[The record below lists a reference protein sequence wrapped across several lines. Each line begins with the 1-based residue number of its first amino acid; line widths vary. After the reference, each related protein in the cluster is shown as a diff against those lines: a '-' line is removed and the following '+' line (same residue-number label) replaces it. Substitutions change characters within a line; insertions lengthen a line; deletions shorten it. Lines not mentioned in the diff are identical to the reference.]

1 MAFGMNK
8 GAAAAIA
15 LGLGAATAMAGA
27 ALAHNEPMPKGP
39 LSAGAKAAH
48 QRHANFEKLGAAF
61 KALNDELRKPNPSVA
76 TVQAQTKAMATLSN
90 ALPTWFPRG
99 SGVEARPKSEAKA
112 NIWTDAAGFSAKAS
126 AAQVQVSRLHQA
138 ALKGDMDAV
147 KAQVR
152 PTGAA
157 CKACHDVYRQQK
169 D

>member
-15 LGLGAATAMAGA
+15 LGLGAAAAVTGGA
-27 ALAHNEPMPKGP
+27 FAHNEPMPKGP
-39 LSAGAKAAH
+39 MSAGAKAAH

-61 KALNDELRKPNPSVA
+61 KAVNDELRKSNPNVA
-76 TVQAQTKAMATLSN
+76 TVQAQTKTMASLAT
-90 ALPTWFPRG
+90 ALPSWFPRG

-126 AAQVQVSRLHQA
+126 AAQVQVSRLNQA
-138 ALKGDMDAV
+138 ALKGDIDAL

-157 CKACHDVYRQQK
+157 CKACHDVYRLQK

>member
-1 MAFGMNK
+1 MALGLNK
-8 GAAAAIA
+8 GVVLAIA
-15 LGLGAATAMAGA
+15 LGIGGATAAAGVA
-27 ALAHNEPMPKGP
+27 FAHNEAMPKGP
-39 LSAGAKAAH
+39 LSPAAKAAH

-61 KALNDELRKPNPSVA
+61 KALNDELRKPQPNVA
-76 TVQAQTKAMATLSN
+76 TVQAQTKTMAALSN

-126 AAQVQVSRLHQA
+126 AAQLQVSKLNQA
-138 ALKGDMDAV
+138 ALSGDMDAV

-152 PTGAA
+152 PTGGA
-157 CKACHDVYRQQK
+157 CKGCHDVYRQQK

>member
-1 MAFGMNK
+1 MAFGMNR
-8 GAAAAIA
+8 GAAMAIA
-15 LGLGAATAMAGA
+15 LGLGAATAVAGA

-39 LSAGAKAAH
+39 LSPGAKAAH

-61 KALNDELRKPNPSVA
+61 KKVNDELKRSNPNVA
-76 TVQAQTKAMATLSN
+76 TVQAQTRTMATLAN

-126 AAQVQVSRLHQA
+126 AMQLQVSRLNEV

-147 KAQVR
+147 KAQIR

-157 CKACHDVYRQQK
+157 CKACHEVYRLKK

>member
-1 MAFGMNK
+1 MAFGTNT
-8 GAAAAIA
+8 GAVAAIA
-15 LGLGAATAMAGA
+15 LGLGAATALAGA
-27 ALAHNEPMPKGP
+27 AFAHNEPMPKGP
-39 LSAGAKAAH
+39 MSAGAKAAH

-61 KALNDELRKPNPSVA
+61 KGLNDELRKSNPNAA
-76 TVQAQTKAMATLSN
+76 TVQAHTRTMSTLTN

-126 AAQVQVSRLHQA
+126 AAQVQVSRLNQV

-152 PTGAA
+152 ATGAA